1 MYIVTSYTA
10 QDRQLHVEQFRTWLS
25 PNLLLHGY
33 THHAYIQTICTV
45 CIKSQAATYTC
56 RPKIPR
62 ILLCIGVS
70 PRKRLIRQVIA
81 SSVVIQSILRN
92 AEQLTLSLVKS
103 TTLDSVCVEQV
114 DRKDVDHKE
123 EGGNKQERQLAGGM
137 LNACHFCARRSFTR
151 GSCRRM
157 LQLSGC

>member
-1 MYIVTSYTA
+1 MDHHCDASLHNYMKYI
-10 QDRQLHVEQFRTWLS
+10 
-25 PNLLLHGY
+25 LLLFLDSIPSQQCY
-33 THHAYIQTICTV
+33 CVPLDRYIRSYISDEPLGSGHCASKVSDNPNRAAALILVRTV
-45 CIKSQAATYTC
+45 YIKSQAATYTC

-103 TTLDSVCVEQV
+103 TTHAQRRPETIS
-114 DRKDVDHKE
+114 
-123 EGGNKQERQLAGGM
+123 
-137 LNACHFCARRSFTR
+137 ARSTT
-151 GSCRRM
+151 
-157 LQLSGC
+157 